1 MTFTTTRLGRES
13 VKSNNN
19 FWRTPKPQKVN
30 ELIEGT
36 QWVLFFILDNIYTDH
51 NLINSTMPENF
62 SFFYFIRLFLSLSFP
77 SLPIDFWFIYFSDFY
92 VIALSVYYCDYIF
105 RTVRFFHS
113 LSIPKQSLS
122 TFVQHKFVVSRLFRQ
137 YLNENNS
144 FATFIYYLL

>member
-1 MTFTTTRLGRES
+1 MTFTTTRLDRES

-19 FWRTPKPQKVN
+19 SWRTPTTQKAN
-30 ELIEGT
+30 ELIEGN
-36 QWVLFFILDNIYTDH
+36 QWVLFFILDNIYTNH
-51 NLINSTMPENF
+51 NLINSTMPKNF
-62 SFFYFIRLFLSLSFP
+62 SVFYFIRLFLSLFFP
-77 SLPIDFWFIYFSDFY
+77 PFPTDFWFIHLFQRF
-92 VIALSVYYCDYIF
+92 LCDYIF
-105 RTVRFFHS
+105 RAVRFFHF